1 MPGSVPIAAGGRVYG
16 AIGVSG
22 APDGMVDKEC
32 AEAGLDAVL
41 MDLEML

>member
-22 APDGMVDKEC
+22 VPDGMVGEEC
-32 AEAGLDAVL
+32 TEAGLDAVL
-41 MDLEML
+41 MELEML

>member
-1 MPGSVPIAAGGRVYG
+1 
-16 AIGVSG
+16 
-22 APDGMVDKEC
+22 MVDEEC